1 MPFLLPNRVEAL
13 MAKTRNNAYWKIKH
27 YFQVN
32 HALPL
37 SVFQRLSS
45 VLIYICLKQIVSYT
59 LLYCCHY
66 ISVQM
71 LHFLLHKFD
80 YQHRK
85 IPVYG
90 MKLSVD
96 TYMVLNNC
104 IMQGLLKTSFLR
116 LWLFSHWAVNERT
129 ALHCQLEQN
138 SPVIFDKEQNMPST
152 VTWILAPAHIHL
164 SITDLVN
171 PVWLSET
178 FSLQMHAETDQV
190 TFTSSLQI

>member
-37 SVFQRLSS
+37 SVLQRLSS
-45 VLIYICLKQIVSYT
+45 VLIYICLKQIVLYT

-129 ALHCQLEQN
+129 ALRCQLEQN
-138 SPVIFDKEQNMPST
+138 SPVIFDKSKT
-152 VTWILAPAHIHL
+152 CLALWPGPAHIHL

-171 PVWLSET
+171 PVWLSEI
-178 FSLQMHAETDQV
+178 FSLQMHAQTDQV
-190 TFTSSLQI
+190 TFTFFLQI